1 MLNEELDFKRHSSN
15 EDEAKLFI
23 EKFMNH
29 PDKPYKKKL
38 SLKHLYFKSLL
49 HAYHAYIVTD
59 YHELYIY
66 DYDEKIYRNDDQVLR
81 KLYLKVLRGIP
92 TDAEILDLKYD
103 LIYNHKQ
110 FALTKEDYHEKD
122 NSEFFK
128 QLIPVQ
134 NGVINRQ
141 TKELIDY
148 DITLFFKNKLDI
160 IYQPDVSYPDD
171 IYNINEFI
179 LNAANNDQDRYNDL
193 MQLINYSLTGYNH
206 EHKLILFLGAGG
218 SGKSAF
224 GRLLKSMIGSFNC
237 ANLSLDQ
244 FKTDHYISALN
255 NKLLNIG
262 DDFDY
267 TSKLKK
273 FSQLAQLVTGEGVEY
288 HEKYQ
293 RGRNSFLK
301 SNKLIIQ
308 NLVELPIFD
317 QYDDFYKELNQAIKI
332 YKFENNFVNS
342 DQSISPIEIDK
353 MINNQDVKSYL
364 LNQLLDLN
372 VEL

>member
-1 MLNEELDFKRHSSN
+1 MTSDKLENKRHNSNEE
-15 EDEAKLFI
+15 EAELFI

-29 PDKPYKKKL
+29 PDNPYEKKL

-59 YHELYIY
+59 HHELYMY

-81 KLYLKVLRGIP
+81 KLYLKVLHRIP
-92 TDAEILDLKYD
+92 KDAEILDLKFD
-103 LIYNHKQ
+103 LIYDHKQ
-110 FALTKEDYHEKD
+110 FALSKEDYHEED

-171 IYNINEFI
+171 SYNINEFI
-179 LNAANNDQDRYNDL
+179 LKTANHDQDRYNDL
-193 MQLINYSLTGYNH
+193 MQLINYSLTGYNN

-237 ANLSLDQ
+237 SNLSLDQ
-244 FKTDHYISALN
+244 FKNDHYISTLN

-273 FSQLAQLVTGEGVEY
+273 LSQLTQLVTGEGVEY
-288 HEKYQ
+288 REKYQ

-301 SNKLIIQ
+301 SNKSIIQ
-308 NLVELPIFD
+308 NLVELPEFD
-317 QYDDFYKELNQAIKI
+317 KNDDYYTDLMGTIKI
-332 YKFENNFVNS
+332 YKFDNNFVNS
-342 DQSISPIEIDK
+342 DQSISPSEIDK

-372 VEL
+372 IEL